1 MSQGEIFI
9 ILDIII
15 SPVCSLESPKGKF
28 MAFNK
33 KIDEWMKEAEERPAS
48 AVAIVKSVANRL
60 RELTERNEELLA
72 ENIALENGTRVE
84 EYRKQIA
91 HLEYQLEL
99 LKRRFGVD
107 DLSSVELPATATVED
122 STLSILIYNA
132 RGRVFRVE
140 LNEDTKEIGHIDGD
154 IVGSDEPPRIL
165 AVPSN
170 GEVSLLF
177 TSGRIETYPVGNIPT
192 VELGDKWKWDQ
203 AALPDEPRAGEL
215 LACISPFSHLPL
227 SDFFLQI
234 SRRGCAKKTMTSLAQ
249 SILGNHYIGK
259 GALQKS
265 DQPFD
270 LMLCQAQ
277 GIAMFVTYEG
287 KVIALDVDE
296 LSYAIE
302 ERIRLSATDYVIAS
316 FIAPPDATLL
326 CVTQNGKVIQR
337 ESKSVEASKSS
348 TAKGQALIPSS
359 RLEQGVRFMGAA
371 AVQDGD
377 KVVALDATGRLKILE
392 ADSMTGAGSIE
403 AESLILSIGRIPADS
418 LRKVEG

>member
-1 MSQGEIFI
+1 
-9 ILDIII
+9 
-15 SPVCSLESPKGKF
+15 

-48 AVAIVKSVANRL
+48 AVAIVKLVANRL

-84 EYRKQIA
+84 EYQKRIA

-107 DLSSVELPATATVED
+107 EGALVEIPAAPSVDA
-122 STLSILIYNA
+122 STLSLLIYNA

-140 LNEDTKEIGHIDGD
+140 LNEDAKEIGHI
-154 IVGSDEPPRIL
+154 VGEMVSDDEPPRIL

-170 GEVSLLF
+170 EEICLLF
-177 TSGRIETYPVGNIPT
+177 TSGRIETYPVSNIPN
-192 VELGDKWKWDQ
+192 VELGGRWKWDQ
-203 AALPDEPRAGEL
+203 AAMPDEPRAGES
-215 LACISPFSHLPL
+215 LACIAPFSHLPL

-234 SRRGCAKKTMTSLAQ
+234 SRRGCAKKNMTSMAQ

-270 LMLCQAQ
+270 LMLCHKQDT
-277 GIAMFVTYEG
+277 AMFVTYEG
-287 KVIALDVDE
+287 KVIALDVDD

-302 ERIRLSATDYVIAS
+302 ERIRLPATDYVIAS
-316 FIAPPDATLL
+316 FIAQPESQLL
-326 CVTQNGKVIQR
+326 CVTQTGKVIQR
-337 ESKSVEASKSS
+337 ESKSIDTSKSS
-348 TAKGQALIPSS
+348 TAKGLALIPPS
-359 RLEQGVRFMGAA
+359 RLEQGTRFMGAA

-377 KVVALDATGRLKILE
+377 RVVVLDATGRLNLLE
-392 ADSMTGAGSIE
+392 AELMTGAGSIE
-403 AESLILSIGRIPADS
+403 AGGLILSIGRIPADS
-418 LRKVEG
+418 LRKAEG